1 MISYFDYQFRI
12 IIIGDSMVGKSSFL
26 RTFVKGTYSTV
37 CDPTVG
43 VDFYSRTVRVSG
55 DKYVRL
61 QFWDTAGQEKFRS
74 IAKSYYRNCVG
85 AFIMFDITDR
95 ETYENVP
102 SWYQEALSSIR
113 CTSPVV
119 VIVGHKAD
127 RQAERQVTRLEA
139 ECLAQRLGDHQ
150 YVETSSVTGQN
161 IEKSVQMMAEVV
173 YRNVI
178 DGFYEELS
186 STGDWDGVKV
196 SQNAALAA
204 SIANQSLRIHNAEP
218 EPSFGAGCC

>member
-1 MISYFDYQFRI
+1 M
-12 IIIGDSMVGKSSFL
+12 
-26 RTFVKGTYSTV
+26 KGTYSAV

-61 QFWDTAGQEKFRS
+61 QFWDTAGQEKFRFVVNVKFLCLCLSRS

-102 SWYQEALSSIR
+102 TWYEEALTSIR
-113 CTSPVV
+113 CSSPVV

-127 RQAERQVTRLEA
+127 RQAERQVSQLARYFIFGK
-139 ECLAQRLGDHQ
+139 CL
-150 YVETSSVTGQN
+150 
-161 IEKSVQMMAEVV
+161 
-173 YRNVI
+173 
-178 DGFYEELS
+178 
-186 STGDWDGVKV
+186 
-196 SQNAALAA
+196 
-204 SIANQSLRIHNAEP
+204 QSLYTQRWFLVPHVC
-218 EPSFGAGCC
+218 SG